1 MLNKNWYK
9 VFYIFTFIVF
19 ILSLIFFIYSIA
31 NKKYS
36 SELIAE
42 NKKIRE
48 EINSIENKT
57 KGITEDIDALE
68 IEFNLK
74 SQDFYEKY
82 GYQFESNKSDEIKKI
97 REDYLNKNKAII
109 SEIKDRLKAYSA
121 YFESN
126 IYEKE
131 GYEKSVN
138 DFLELYGESNLD
150 KHKNIY
156 NELNIKSFV
165 EESDGFAKTILKLNK
180 SSKELN
186 ALVFYASI
194 YTSNIYSY
202 MNNEKSSL
210 SEIYAD
216 LNNLMFIYKEIE
228 RKGYKTGN
236 LNSENL
242 IYLNNFIEDKI
253 TSYYKNLGILKAL
266 EKSDKDEQK

>member
-1 MLNKNWYK
+1 MHNKNWYK
-9 VFYIFTFIVF
+9 VFYIFSFIVF
-19 ILSLIFFIYSIA
+19 ILSLIFFLYSIA

-48 EINSIENKT
+48 EINSIDNKT
-57 KGITEDIDALE
+57 KGITEDIDGLE

-74 SQDFYEKY
+74 SQEFNEKY
-82 GYQFESNKSDEIKKI
+82 GYQFESNKSDEIKKL

-109 SEIKDRLKAYSA
+109 SEVKERLKAYSA

-131 GYEKSVN
+131 GYEKAVN

-156 NELNIKSFV
+156 KELNIKSFV
-165 EESDGFAKTILKLNK
+165 EDSDGFAKTILTLNK
-180 SSKELN
+180 NSKELN

-202 MNNEKSSL
+202 ITNEKSSL

-236 LNSENL
+236 LSSENL
-242 IYLNNFIEDKI
+242 VYLNNFIEDKI

-266 EKSDKDEQK
+266 EKSEKDEQK

>member
-57 KGITEDIDALE
+57 KGITEEIDALE

-74 SQDFYEKY
+74 SQEFYEKY

-126 IYEKE
+126 IYEKD

-186 ALVFYASI
+186 ALVFYVSI

-202 MNNEKSSL
+202 INNEKSSL

-242 IYLNNFIEDKI
+242 VYLNNFIVDKI

>member
-1 MLNKNWYK
+1 MHNKNWYK
-9 VFYIFTFIVF
+9 VFYIFSFIVF
-19 ILSLIFFIYSIA
+19 ILSLIFFLYSIA

-48 EINSIENKT
+48 EVNSIDNKT
-57 KGITEDIDALE
+57 KSITEDIDGLE

-74 SQDFYEKY
+74 SQEFYEKY
-82 GYQFESNKSDEIKKI
+82 GYQFESNKSDEIKKL

-109 SEIKDRLKAYSA
+109 SEIKERLKAYSA

-126 IYEKE
+126 IYEKD

-165 EESDGFAKTILKLNK
+165 EESDGFAKAILKLNK

-202 MNNEKSSL
+202 INNEKSSL

-242 IYLNNFIEDKI
+242 VYLNNFIEDKI

>member
-1 MLNKNWYK
+1 MHNKNWYK
-9 VFYIFTFIVF
+9 VFYIFSFIVF
-19 ILSLIFFIYSIA
+19 ILSLIFFLYSIA

-48 EINSIENKT
+48 EVNSIDNKT

-74 SQDFYEKY
+74 SQEFYEKY
-82 GYQFESNKSDEIKKI
+82 GYQFESNKSGEIKKL

-109 SEIKDRLKAYSA
+109 SEVKERLKAYSA

-194 YTSNIYSY
+194 YTSNSYSY
-202 MNNEKSSL
+202 INNEKSSL

-242 IYLNNFIEDKI
+242 VYLNNYIEDKI

>member
-1 MLNKNWYK
+1 MHNKNWYK
-9 VFYIFTFIVF
+9 VFYIFSLIVF
-19 ILSLIFFIYSIA
+19 ILSLIFFLYSIA

-48 EINSIENKT
+48 EINSIDNKT
-57 KGITEDIDALE
+57 KGITEDIDGLE

-74 SQDFYEKY
+74 SQEFYEKY
-82 GYQFESNKSDEIKKI
+82 GYQFESNKSDEIKKL

-109 SEIKDRLKAYSA
+109 SEVKERLKAYSA

-131 GYEKSVN
+131 GYEKAVN

-156 NELNIKSFV
+156 KELNIKSFV
-165 EESDGFAKTILKLNK
+165 EDSDGFAKTILTLNK
-180 SSKELN
+180 NSKELN

-202 MNNEKSSL
+202 INNEKSSL

-236 LNSENL
+236 LSSENL
-242 IYLNNFIEDKI
+242 VYLNNFIEDKI

-266 EKSDKDEQK
+266 EKSEKDEQK

>member
-1 MLNKNWYK
+1 MHNKNWYK

-82 GYQFESNKSDEIKKI
+82 GYQFESNKSDEIKNI

-109 SEIKDRLKAYSA
+109 SEIKDRLKAYIA

-126 IYEKE
+126 IYEKD

-202 MNNEKSSL
+202 INNEKSSL

-242 IYLNNFIEDKI
+242 VYLNNFIEDKI

>member
-1 MLNKNWYK
+1 MHNKNWYK
-9 VFYIFTFIVF
+9 VFYIFSFIVF
-19 ILSLIFFIYSIA
+19 ILSLIFFLYSIA

-82 GYQFESNKSDEIKKI
+82 GYQFESNKSDEIKNI

-126 IYEKE
+126 IYEKD

-156 NELNIKSFV
+156 NELNIKPFV

-202 MNNEKSSL
+202 INNEKSSL

-242 IYLNNFIEDKI
+242 VYLNNFIEDKI

>member
-1 MLNKNWYK
+1 MHNKNWYK

-36 SELIAE
+36 TELIAE

-48 EINSIENKT
+48 EINSIDNKT

-74 SQDFYEKY
+74 SQEFYEKY

-97 REDYLNKNKAII
+97 KEDYLNKNKAII

-126 IYEKE
+126 IYEKD

-156 NELNIKSFV
+156 DELNIKSFV

-202 MNNEKSSL
+202 INNEKSSL

-242 IYLNNFIEDKI
+242 VYLNNFIEDKI
-253 TSYYKNLGILKAL
+253 SSYYKNLGILKAL

>member
-165 EESDGFAKTILKLNK
+165 EESDGFARTILKLNK

-202 MNNEKSSL
+202 INNEKSSL
-210 SEIYAD
+210 LEIYAD

-242 IYLNNFIEDKI
+242 VYLNNFIEDKI

>member
-1 MLNKNWYK
+1 MHNKNWYK
-9 VFYIFTFIVF
+9 VFYIFSFIVF
-19 ILSLIFFIYSIA
+19 ILSLIFFLYSIA

-48 EINSIENKT
+48 EVNSIDNKT

-74 SQDFYEKY
+74 SQEFYEKY
-82 GYQFESNKSDEIKKI
+82 GYQFESNKSDEIKKL

-126 IYEKE
+126 IYEKD

-165 EESDGFAKTILKLNK
+165 EESDGFAKAILKLNK

-202 MNNEKSSL
+202 INNEKSSL

-242 IYLNNFIEDKI
+242 VYLNNFIEDKI

>member
-57 KGITEDIDALE
+57 KGITEEIDALE

-74 SQDFYEKY
+74 SQEFYEKY

-126 IYEKE
+126 IYEKD

-186 ALVFYASI
+186 ALVFYVSI

-202 MNNEKSSL
+202 INNEKSSL

-236 LNSENL
+236 LNFENL
-242 IYLNNFIEDKI
+242 VYLNNFIEDKI

>member
-82 GYQFESNKSDEIKKI
+82 GYQFESNKSDEIKNI

-126 IYEKE
+126 IYEKD

-202 MNNEKSSL
+202 INNEKSSL

-242 IYLNNFIEDKI
+242 VYLNNFIEDKI

>member
-74 SQDFYEKY
+74 SQEFYEKY

-97 REDYLNKNKAII
+97 KEDYLNKNKAII

-202 MNNEKSSL
+202 INNEKSSL

-242 IYLNNFIEDKI
+242 VYLNNFIEDKI

>member
-1 MLNKNWYK
+1 MHNKNWYK
-9 VFYIFTFIVF
+9 VFYIFSFIVF
-19 ILSLIFFIYSIA
+19 ILSLIFFLYSIA

-48 EINSIENKT
+48 EINSIDNKT
-57 KGITEDIDALE
+57 KGITEDIDGLE

-74 SQDFYEKY
+74 SQEFYEKY
-82 GYQFESNKSDEIKKI
+82 GYQFESNKSDEIKKL

-109 SEIKDRLKAYSA
+109 SEVKERLKAYSA

-131 GYEKSVN
+131 GYEKAVN

-156 NELNIKSFV
+156 KELNIKSFV
-165 EESDGFAKTILKLNK
+165 EDSDGFAKTILTLNK
-180 SSKELN
+180 NSKELN

-202 MNNEKSSL
+202 INNEKSSL

-236 LNSENL
+236 LSSENL
-242 IYLNNFIEDKI
+242 VYLNNFIEDKI
-253 TSYYKNLGILKAL
+253 TSYYKNIGILKAL
-266 EKSDKDEQK
+266 EKSEKDEQK

>member
-57 KGITEDIDALE
+57 KGITEEIDALE

-74 SQDFYEKY
+74 SQEFYGGY

-126 IYEKE
+126 IYEKD

-186 ALVFYASI
+186 ALVFYVSI

-202 MNNEKSSL
+202 INNEKSSL

-242 IYLNNFIEDKI
+242 VYLNNFIEDKI

>member
-1 MLNKNWYK
+1 MHNKNWYK

-97 REDYLNKNKAII
+97 RENYLNKNKAII

-126 IYEKE
+126 IYEKD

-202 MNNEKSSL
+202 INNEKSSL

-242 IYLNNFIEDKI
+242 VYLNNFIEDKI

>member
-82 GYQFESNKSDEIKKI
+82 GYQFESNKSDEIKKL

-109 SEIKDRLKAYSA
+109 SEVKERLKAYSA

-202 MNNEKSSL
+202 INNEKSSL

>member
-1 MLNKNWYK
+1 MHNKNWYK

-57 KGITEDIDALE
+57 KGITEEIDALE

-74 SQDFYEKY
+74 SQEFYEKY
-82 GYQFESNKSDEIKKI
+82 GYQFESNKSDEIKNI

-126 IYEKE
+126 IYEKD

-186 ALVFYASI
+186 ALVFYVSI

-202 MNNEKSSL
+202 INNEKSSL

-242 IYLNNFIEDKI
+242 VYLNNFIEDKI

>member
-202 MNNEKSSL
+202 INNEKSSL

>member
-19 ILSLIFFIYSIA
+19 ILSLIFFLYSIA

-126 IYEKE
+126 IYEKD

-165 EESDGFAKTILKLNK
+165 EESDGFAKTILKLNN

-202 MNNEKSSL
+202 INNEKSSL

-242 IYLNNFIEDKI
+242 VYLNNFIEDKI

>member
-1 MLNKNWYK
+1 MHNKNWYK

-74 SQDFYEKY
+74 FQDFYEKY

-126 IYEKE
+126 IYEKD

-202 MNNEKSSL
+202 INNEKSSL

-242 IYLNNFIEDKI
+242 VYLNNFIEDKI

>member
-1 MLNKNWYK
+1 MLNKNCYK

-57 KGITEDIDALE
+57 KGITEEIDALE

-74 SQDFYEKY
+74 SQEFYEKY

-126 IYEKE
+126 IYEKD

-186 ALVFYASI
+186 ALVFYVSI

-202 MNNEKSSL
+202 INNEKSSL

-242 IYLNNFIEDKI
+242 VYLNNFIEDKI

>member
-57 KGITEDIDALE
+57 KGITEEIDALE

-74 SQDFYEKY
+74 SQEFYEKY

-126 IYEKE
+126 IYEKD

-165 EESDGFAKTILKLNK
+165 EESDGFAKTILKLNN

-202 MNNEKSSL
+202 INNEKSSL

-216 LNNLMFIYKEIE
+216 LNNIMFIYKEIE

-242 IYLNNFIEDKI
+242 VYLNNFIEDKI

-266 EKSDKDEQK
+266 EKSDKDEKK

>member
-1 MLNKNWYK
+1 MHNKNWYK

-126 IYEKE
+126 IYEKD

-202 MNNEKSSL
+202 INNEKSSL

-242 IYLNNFIEDKI
+242 VYLNNFIEDKI

>member
-202 MNNEKSSL
+202 INNEKSSL

-236 LNSENL
+236 LSSENL
-242 IYLNNFIEDKI
+242 VYLNNFIEDKI

>member
-1 MLNKNWYK
+1 MHNKNWYK
-9 VFYIFTFIVF
+9 VFYIFSFIVF
-19 ILSLIFFIYSIA
+19 ILSLIFFLYSIA

-48 EINSIENKT
+48 EVNSIDNKT

-74 SQDFYEKY
+74 SQEFYEKF
-82 GYQFESNKSDEIKKI
+82 GYQFESNKSDEIKKL

-109 SEIKDRLKAYSA
+109 SEVKERLKAYSA

-202 MNNEKSSL
+202 INNEKSSL

-242 IYLNNFIEDKI
+242 VYLNNFIEDKI

>member
-1 MLNKNWYK
+1 MHNKNWYK
-9 VFYIFTFIVF
+9 VFYIFSFIVF
-19 ILSLIFFIYSIA
+19 ILSLIFFLYSIA

-48 EINSIENKT
+48 EINSIDNKT
-57 KGITEDIDALE
+57 KGITEDIDGLE

-74 SQDFYEKY
+74 SQEFYEKY
-82 GYQFESNKSDEIKKI
+82 GYQFESNKSDEIKKL

-109 SEIKDRLKAYSA
+109 SEVKERLKAYSA

-156 NELNIKSFV
+156 KELNIKSFV
-165 EESDGFAKTILKLNK
+165 EDSDGFAKTILTLNK
-180 SSKELN
+180 NSKELN
-186 ALVFYASI
+186 VLVFYASI

-202 MNNEKSSL
+202 INNEKSSL

-236 LNSENL
+236 LSSENL
-242 IYLNNFIEDKI
+242 VYLNNFIEDKI

-266 EKSDKDEQK
+266 EKSEKDEQK

>member
-202 MNNEKSSL
+202 INNEKSSL

-236 LNSENL
+236 LSSENL
-242 IYLNNFIEDKI
+242 VYLNNFIEDKI

-266 EKSDKDEQK
+266 EKSEKDEQK

>member
-57 KGITEDIDALE
+57 KGITEEIDALE

-74 SQDFYEKY
+74 SQEFYEKY

-126 IYEKE
+126 IYEKD

-186 ALVFYASI
+186 ALVFYVSI

-202 MNNEKSSL
+202 INNEKSSL

-228 RKGYKTGN
+228 RKGYKTGD

>member
-57 KGITEDIDALE
+57 KSITEEIDALE

-74 SQDFYEKY
+74 SQEFYEKY

-109 SEIKDRLKAYSA
+109 SEIKDRLKAYSD

-126 IYEKE
+126 IYEKD

-186 ALVFYASI
+186 ALVFYVSI

-202 MNNEKSSL
+202 INNEKSSL

-242 IYLNNFIEDKI
+242 VYLNNFIEDKI